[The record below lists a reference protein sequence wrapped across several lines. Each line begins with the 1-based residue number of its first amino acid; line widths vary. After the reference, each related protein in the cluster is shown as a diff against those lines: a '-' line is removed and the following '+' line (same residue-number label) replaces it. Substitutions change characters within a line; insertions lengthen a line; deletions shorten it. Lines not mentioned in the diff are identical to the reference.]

1 MIAITFWSF
10 LGLRLRRANE
20 LAGTEGPSPNISVT
34 TITAIRQDQCFGFV
48 RCIFLPGWCII
59 LADLGPL
66 KCGPLYFVRWNLFTR
81 ASVMSR
87 SEFVFAAF
95 LQIERSILSSQR
107 QIIFVS
113 DPWLTPHERK
123 AWKSSKLR
131 PLPNLSAVA
140 FTYEA
145 KRQHRSGNY

>member
-66 KCGPLYFVRWNLFTR
+66 KMRPSLFRKMEPIHKSERYVAVGIRVCCVSADR
-81 ASVMSR
+81 A
-87 SEFVFAAF
+87 
-95 LQIERSILSSQR
+95 LDPIEPKTNNFRL
-107 QIIFVS
+107 
-113 DPWLTPHERK
+113 
-123 AWKSSKLR
+123 
-131 PLPNLSAVA
+131 
-140 FTYEA
+140 
-145 KRQHRSGNY
+145 